1 VNNIDTIVSIATPM
15 GTGALSIIRCSG
27 NKILDITE
35 EFFKKKLTPRYAH
48 YLKFQKNNIII
59 DDVVAI
65 YYVAPKSYT
74 GEDMLEIMCHGGSVM
89 YQLIINEILKIE
101 NCRLA
106 KAGEFTE
113 RAFLN
118 NKMSLM
124 EAESI
129 CALINSKTEEAAM
142 AARESLSG
150 KLTQDILKI
159 DGLLLQTRI
168 QVEALLDFSDE
179 DIETEGLEVIEKH
192 IEDCKAEI
200 INLIKRFERNRLLF
214 ETSKIA
220 VIGKPNTG
228 KSSLIN
234 YLTNEE
240 VSIVNTE
247 AGTTRDIVSKM
258 FSIDGAPVT
267 IFDTA
272 GIRETDDPIEKK
284 GKEKAFKQAESANI
298 ILYLYDI
305 NIGIDN
311 EDVEILENIKKTN
324 RNIITIGNKTDL
336 LSENKLKNAREK
348 NNEYIYISIKK
359 DLGTGLLKNKI
370 LESLKVAINESS
382 PGVSQLEHIKY
393 LNIAY
398 REIDGIKISIEEL
411 EIIAEKLKKTQESI
425 SRILDNNDDDRVLSG
440 IFSNFCI
447 GK

>member
-1 VNNIDTIVSIATPM
+1 MNNIDTIVSIATPM

-27 NKILDITE
+27 NNILDITE

-48 YLKFQKNNIII
+48 YLKFQKNNIIV
-59 DDVVAI
+59 DDVVTI

-89 YQLIINEILKIE
+89 YQLIINEILKIK

-106 KAGEFTE
+106 RAGEFTE

-179 DIETEGLEVIEKH
+179 DIETEGLEAIEKH
-192 IEDCKAEI
+192 TEDCKSEI

-240 VSIVNTE
+240 VSIVNTQ
-247 AGTTRDIVSKM
+247 AGTTRDVVSKM

-305 NIGIDN
+305 NMGIDN
-311 EDVEILENIKKTN
+311 EDFEILENLKQTN
-324 RNIITIGNKTDL
+324 KNIITIGNKTDL
-336 LSENKLKNAREK
+336 LSENKLKSAKEK

-359 DLGTGLLKNKI
+359 DTGTGLLKNKI
-370 LESLKVAINESS
+370 LEGLKVAINESS

-398 REIDGIKISIEEL
+398 REIDGIKINIEEL

>member
-27 NKILDITE
+27 NNILDITE

-48 YLKFQKNNIII
+48 YLKFQKNNIIV

-89 YQLIINEILKIE
+89 YQLIINEILKIK

-179 DIETEGLEVIEKH
+179 DIETEGLETIEKH

-240 VSIVNTE
+240 VSIVNTQ
-247 AGTTRDIVSKM
+247 AGTTRDVVSKM

-284 GKEKAFKQAESANI
+284 GKEKAFKQAESVNI

-305 NIGIDN
+305 NTGIDN
-311 EDVEILENIKKTN
+311 EDFEILENLKQTN
-324 RNIITIGNKTDL
+324 KNIITIGNKTDL
-336 LSENKLKNAREK
+336 LSENKLKNVKEK

-359 DLGTGLLKNKI
+359 DLGTDLLKNKI

-398 REIDGIKISIEEL
+398 REIDNTKINIEEL
-411 EIIAEKLKKTQESI
+411 EIIAEKLKKTQKSI

>member
-1 VNNIDTIVSIATPM
+1 
-15 GTGALSIIRCSG
+15 
-27 NKILDITE
+27 
-35 EFFKKKLTPRYAH
+35 
-48 YLKFQKNNIII
+48 
-59 DDVVAI
+59 
-65 YYVAPKSYT
+65 
-74 GEDMLEIMCHGGSVM
+74 
-89 YQLIINEILKIE
+89 
-101 NCRLA
+101 
-106 KAGEFTE
+106 
-113 RAFLN
+113 
-118 NKMSLM
+118 M

-179 DIETEGLEVIEKH
+179 DIETEGLETIEKH

-240 VSIVNTE
+240 VSIVNTK

-305 NIGIDN
+305 NMGIDN
-311 EDVEILENIKKTN
+311 EDFEILENLKQTN
-324 RNIITIGNKTDL
+324 KNIITIGNKTDL
-336 LSENKLKNAREK
+336 LSENKLKNAKEK

-359 DLGTGLLKNKI
+359 DLGTDLLKNKI

-398 REIDGIKISIEEL
+398 REIDNTKINIEEL
-411 EIIAEKLKKTQESI
+411 EIIAEKLKKTQESV

>member
-1 VNNIDTIVSIATPM
+1 
-15 GTGALSIIRCSG
+15 
-27 NKILDITE
+27 
-35 EFFKKKLTPRYAH
+35 
-48 YLKFQKNNIII
+48 
-59 DDVVAI
+59 
-65 YYVAPKSYT
+65 
-74 GEDMLEIMCHGGSVM
+74 
-89 YQLIINEILKIE
+89 
-101 NCRLA
+101 
-106 KAGEFTE
+106 
-113 RAFLN
+113 
-118 NKMSLM
+118 
-124 EAESI
+124 
-129 CALINSKTEEAAM
+129 
-142 AARESLSG
+142 
-150 KLTQDILKI
+150 
-159 DGLLLQTRI
+159 LLQTRI

-179 DIETEGLEVIEKH
+179 DIETEGLETIEKH

-240 VSIVNTE
+240 VSIVNTQ
-247 AGTTRDIVSKM
+247 AGTTRDVVSKM

-284 GKEKAFKQAESANI
+284 GKEKAFKQAESVNI

-305 NIGIDN
+305 NTGIDN
-311 EDVEILENIKKTN
+311 EDFEILENLKQTN
-324 RNIITIGNKTDL
+324 KNIITIGNKTDL
-336 LSENKLKNAREK
+336 LSENKLKNAKEK

-359 DLGTGLLKNKI
+359 DLGTDLLKNKI

-398 REIDGIKISIEEL
+398 REIDNTKINIEEL
-411 EIIAEKLKKTQESI
+411 EIIAEKLKKTQESV

>member
-1 VNNIDTIVSIATPM
+1 MNNIDTIVSIATPM

-27 NKILDITE
+27 NNILDITE
-35 EFFKKKLTPRYAH
+35 EFLKKKLTPRYAH
-48 YLKFQKNNIII
+48 YLKFQKNNITI

-89 YQLIINEILKIE
+89 YQLIINEILKIK

-179 DIETEGLEVIEKH
+179 DIETEGLEAIEKH

-240 VSIVNTE
+240 VSIVNTQ
-247 AGTTRDIVSKM
+247 AGTTRDVVSKM

-284 GKEKAFKQAESANI
+284 GKEKAFKQAESVNI

-305 NIGIDN
+305 NTGIDN
-311 EDVEILENIKKTN
+311 EDFEILENLKQTN
-324 RNIITIGNKTDL
+324 KNIITIGNKTDL
-336 LSENKLKNAREK
+336 LSENKLKNAKEK

-359 DLGTGLLKNKI
+359 DLGTDLLKNKI

-398 REIDGIKISIEEL
+398 REIDNTKINIEEL
-411 EIIAEKLKKTQESI
+411 EIIAEKLKKTQESV

>member
-1 VNNIDTIVSIATPM
+1 MNNIDTIVSIATPM

-27 NKILDITE
+27 NNILDITE

-48 YLKFQKNNIII
+48 YLKFQKNNIIV

-89 YQLIINEILKIE
+89 YQLIINEILKIK

-106 KAGEFTE
+106 RAGEFTE

-179 DIETEGLEVIEKH
+179 DIETEGLEAIEKH
-192 IEDCKAEI
+192 TEDCKSEI

-240 VSIVNTE
+240 VSIVNTQ
-247 AGTTRDIVSKM
+247 AGTTRDVVSKM

-284 GKEKAFKQAESANI
+284 GKEKAFKQAESVNI

-305 NIGIDN
+305 NMGIDN
-311 EDVEILENIKKTN
+311 EDFEILENLKQTN
-324 RNIITIGNKTDL
+324 KNIITIGNKTDL
-336 LSENKLKNAREK
+336 LSENKLKSAKEK

-359 DLGTGLLKNKI
+359 DTGTGLLKNKI
-370 LESLKVAINESS
+370 LEGLKVAINESS

-398 REIDGIKISIEEL
+398 REIDGIKINIEEL

>member
-1 VNNIDTIVSIATPM
+1 MNNIDTIVSIATPM

-27 NKILDITE
+27 NNILDITE
-35 EFFKKKLTPRYAH
+35 EFLKKKLTPRYAH
-48 YLKFQKNNIII
+48 YIKFQKNNITI

-89 YQLIINEILKIE
+89 YQLIINEILKIK

-179 DIETEGLEVIEKH
+179 DIETEGLEAIEKH

-240 VSIVNTE
+240 VSIVNTQ
-247 AGTTRDIVSKM
+247 AGTTRDVVSKM

-284 GKEKAFKQAESANI
+284 GKEKAFKQAESVNI

-305 NIGIDN
+305 NTGIDN
-311 EDVEILENIKKTN
+311 EDFEILENLKQTN
-324 RNIITIGNKTDL
+324 KNIITIGNKTDL
-336 LSENKLKNAREK
+336 LSENKLKNAKEK

-359 DLGTGLLKNKI
+359 DLGTDLLKNKI

-398 REIDGIKISIEEL
+398 REIDNTKINIEEL
-411 EIIAEKLKKTQESI
+411 EIIAEKLKKTQESV

>member
-1 VNNIDTIVSIATPM
+1 MNNIDTIVSIATPM

-27 NKILDITE
+27 NNILDITE

-48 YLKFQKNNIII
+48 YLKFQKNNIIV

-89 YQLIINEILKIE
+89 YQLIINEILKIK

-106 KAGEFTE
+106 RAGEFTE

-179 DIETEGLEVIEKH
+179 DIETEGLEAIEKH
-192 IEDCKAEI
+192 TEDCKSEI

-240 VSIVNTE
+240 VSIVNTQ
-247 AGTTRDIVSKM
+247 AGTTRDVVSKM

-305 NIGIDN
+305 NMGIDN
-311 EDVEILENIKKTN
+311 EDFEILENLKQTN
-324 RNIITIGNKTDL
+324 KNIITIGNKTDL
-336 LSENKLKNAREK
+336 LSENKLKSAKEK

-359 DLGTGLLKNKI
+359 DTGTGLLKNKI
-370 LESLKVAINESS
+370 LEGLKVAINESS

-398 REIDGIKISIEEL
+398 REIDGIKINIEEL

>member
-1 VNNIDTIVSIATPM
+1 MNNIDTIVSIATPM

-27 NKILDITE
+27 NNILDITE

-48 YLKFQKNNIII
+48 YLKFQKNNIIV

-89 YQLIINEILKIE
+89 YQLIINEILKIK

-179 DIETEGLEVIEKH
+179 DIETEGLEAIEKH

-240 VSIVNTE
+240 VSIVNTQ
-247 AGTTRDIVSKM
+247 AGTTRDVVSKM

-284 GKEKAFKQAESANI
+284 GKEKAFKQAESVNI

-305 NIGIDN
+305 NMGIDN
-311 EDVEILENIKKTN
+311 EDFEILENLKQTN
-324 RNIITIGNKTDL
+324 KNIITIGNKTDL
-336 LSENKLKNAREK
+336 LSENKLKNAKEK

-359 DLGTGLLKNKI
+359 DLGTDLLKNKI

-398 REIDGIKISIEEL
+398 REIDNTKINIEEL
-411 EIIAEKLKKTQESI
+411 EIIAEKLKKTQESV

>member
-311 EDVEILENIKKTN
+311 EDVEILENIKKIN

>member
-1 VNNIDTIVSIATPM
+1 MNNIDTIVSIATPM

-27 NKILDITE
+27 NNILDITE

-89 YQLIINEILKIE
+89 YQLIINEILKTE

-179 DIETEGLEVIEKH
+179 DIETEGLEAIEKH

>member
-27 NKILDITE
+27 NNILDITE

-48 YLKFQKNNIII
+48 YLKFQKNNIIV

-89 YQLIINEILKIE
+89 YQLIINEILKIK

-179 DIETEGLEVIEKH
+179 DIETEGLEAIEKH

-240 VSIVNTE
+240 VSIVNTQ
-247 AGTTRDIVSKM
+247 AGTTRDVVSKM

-284 GKEKAFKQAESANI
+284 GKEKAFKQAESVNI

-305 NIGIDN
+305 NTGIDN
-311 EDVEILENIKKTN
+311 EDFKILENLKQTN
-324 RNIITIGNKTDL
+324 KNIITIGNKTDL
-336 LSENKLKNAREK
+336 LSENKLKNAKEK

-359 DLGTGLLKNKI
+359 DLGTDLLKNKI

-398 REIDGIKISIEEL
+398 REIDNTKINIEEL
-411 EIIAEKLKKTQESI
+411 EIIAEKLKKTQKSI

>member
-1 VNNIDTIVSIATPM
+1 MNNIDTIVSIATPM

-27 NKILDITE
+27 NNILDITE

-48 YLKFQKNNIII
+48 YLKFQKNNIIV

-89 YQLIINEILKIE
+89 YQLIINEILKIK

-179 DIETEGLEVIEKH
+179 DIETEGLEAIEKH
-192 IEDCKAEI
+192 TEDCKSEI

-240 VSIVNTE
+240 VSIVNTQ
-247 AGTTRDIVSKM
+247 AGTTRDVVSKM

-305 NIGIDN
+305 NMGIDN
-311 EDVEILENIKKTN
+311 EDFEILENLKQTN
-324 RNIITIGNKTDL
+324 KNIITIGNKTDL
-336 LSENKLKNAREK
+336 LSENKLKSAKEK

-359 DLGTGLLKNKI
+359 DTGTGLLKNKI
-370 LESLKVAINESS
+370 LEGLKVAINESS

-398 REIDGIKISIEEL
+398 REIDGIKINIEEL

>member
-1 VNNIDTIVSIATPM
+1 MNNIDTIVSIATPM

-27 NKILDITE
+27 NNILDITE

>member
-27 NKILDITE
+27 NNILDITE

-48 YLKFQKNNIII
+48 YLKFQKNNIIV

-89 YQLIINEILKIE
+89 YQLIINEILKIK

-179 DIETEGLEVIEKH
+179 DIETEGLETIEKH

-240 VSIVNTE
+240 VSIVNTQ
-247 AGTTRDIVSKM
+247 AGTTRDVVSKM

-284 GKEKAFKQAESANI
+284 GKEKAFKQAESVNI

-305 NIGIDN
+305 NTGIDN
-311 EDVEILENIKKTN
+311 EDFEILENLKQTN
-324 RNIITIGNKTDL
+324 KNIITIGNKTDL
-336 LSENKLKNAREK
+336 LSENKLKNAKEK

-359 DLGTGLLKNKI
+359 DLGTDLLKNKI

-398 REIDGIKISIEEL
+398 REIDNTKINIEEL
-411 EIIAEKLKKTQESI
+411 EIIAEKLKKTQESV

>member
-1 VNNIDTIVSIATPM
+1 MNNIDTIVSIATPM

-27 NKILDITE
+27 NNILDITE

-48 YLKFQKNNIII
+48 YLKFQKNNIIV

-89 YQLIINEILKIE
+89 YQLIINEILKIK

-118 NKMSLM
+118 NKMSLI

-179 DIETEGLEVIEKH
+179 DIETEGLEAIEKH
-192 IEDCKAEI
+192 TEDCKSEI

-240 VSIVNTE
+240 VSIVNTQ
-247 AGTTRDIVSKM
+247 AGTTRDVVSKM

-305 NIGIDN
+305 NMGIDN
-311 EDVEILENIKKTN
+311 EDFEILENLKQTN
-324 RNIITIGNKTDL
+324 KNIITIGNKTDL
-336 LSENKLKNAREK
+336 LSENKLKSAKEK

-359 DLGTGLLKNKI
+359 DTGTGLLKNKI
-370 LESLKVAINESS
+370 LEGLKVAINESS

-398 REIDGIKISIEEL
+398 REIDGIKINIEEL

>member
-1 VNNIDTIVSIATPM
+1 MNNIDTIVSIATPM

>member
-1 VNNIDTIVSIATPM
+1 MNNIDTIVSIATPM

-27 NKILDITE
+27 NNILDITE

-48 YLKFQKNNIII
+48 YIKFQKNSVII

-65 YYVAPKSYT
+65 YYAAPKSYT

-89 YQLIINEILKIE
+89 YQLIINEILTIK

-118 NKMSLM
+118 NKMSLL
-124 EAESI
+124 EAEAI
-129 CALINSKTEEAAM
+129 CALINSKTEEAVK

-150 KLTQDILKI
+150 KLTQDILTI

-192 IEDCKAEI
+192 IVDCKAEI

-240 VSIVNTE
+240 VSIVNNK
-247 AGTTRDIVSKM
+247 AGTTRDVVSKM

-272 GIRETDDPIEKK
+272 GIRDTDDPIEKQ

-298 ILYLYDI
+298 ILYLYDV
-305 NIGIDN
+305 NIGVDN
-311 EDVEILENIKKTN
+311 EDFEILKKLKQTN
-324 RNIITIGNKTDL
+324 KNIIIIGNKVDL
-336 LSENKLKNAREK
+336 IAENKLQSNKKKNE
-348 NNEYIYISIKK
+348 EYVYISIKE
-359 DLGTGLLKNKI
+359 DLGTSVLKNKI
-370 LESLKVAINESS
+370 LESLKLSINESS
-382 PGVSQLEHIKY
+382 PGLSQLEHIKY

-398 REIDGIKISIEEL
+398 REIDGIKINVEEL
-411 EIIAEKLKKTQESI
+411 EIMAEKLKKTQESV

>member
-1 VNNIDTIVSIATPM
+1 MNNIDTIVSIATPM

-27 NKILDITE
+27 NNILDITE

-48 YLKFQKNNIII
+48 YLKFQKNNIIV

-89 YQLIINEILKIE
+89 YQLIINEILKSK

-179 DIETEGLEVIEKH
+179 DIETEGLETIEKH

-240 VSIVNTE
+240 VSIVNTQ
-247 AGTTRDIVSKM
+247 AGTTRDVVSKM

-305 NIGIDN
+305 NMGIDN
-311 EDVEILENIKKTN
+311 EDFEILENLKQTN
-324 RNIITIGNKTDL
+324 KNIITIGNKTDL
-336 LSENKLKNAREK
+336 LSENKLKNAKEK

-359 DLGTGLLKNKI
+359 DLGTDLLKNKI

-398 REIDGIKISIEEL
+398 REIDNTKINIEEL
-411 EIIAEKLKKTQESI
+411 EIIAEKLKKTQKSI

>member
-1 VNNIDTIVSIATPM
+1 M

-27 NKILDITE
+27 NNILDITE

-48 YLKFQKNNIII
+48 YLKFEKNNITV

-89 YQLIINEILKIE
+89 YQLIINEILKIK

-118 NKMSLM
+118 NKMSLL

-192 IEDCKAEI
+192 IEECKAEI
-200 INLIKRFERNRLLF
+200 IDLIKRFERNRLLF
-214 ETSKIA
+214 ETSNIA

-240 VSIVNTE
+240 VSIVNTK
-247 AGTTRDIVSKM
+247 AGTTRDVVSKM

-305 NIGIDN
+305 NMGIDN
-311 EDVEILENIKKTN
+311 EDFEILENLKQTN
-324 RNIITIGNKTDL
+324 RNIIIIGNKIDL
-336 LSENKLKNAREK
+336 LSENKLQNTKEK
-348 NNEYIYISIKK
+348 NNEYIYISIKE
-359 DLGTGLLKNKI
+359 DVGTGLLKNKI

-382 PGVSQLEHIKY
+382 PGVSQLEHIKH
-393 LNIAY
+393 LNVAY
-398 REIDGIKISIEEL
+398 REIDGIKINIEEL
-411 EIIAEKLKKTQESI
+411 EIIAEKLKKTQESV
-425 SRILDNNDDDRVLSG
+425 SRILDNKDDDRVLSG

>member
-1 VNNIDTIVSIATPM
+1 MNNIDTIVSIATPM

-27 NKILDITE
+27 NNILDITE

-48 YLKFQKNNIII
+48 YLKFQKNNIIV

-89 YQLIINEILKIE
+89 YQLIINEILKIK

-106 KAGEFTE
+106 RAGEFTE

-179 DIETEGLEVIEKH
+179 DIETEGLEAIEKH

-240 VSIVNTE
+240 VSIVNTQ
-247 AGTTRDIVSKM
+247 AGTTRDVVSKM

-284 GKEKAFKQAESANI
+284 GKEKAFKQAESVNI

-305 NIGIDN
+305 NTGIDN
-311 EDVEILENIKKTN
+311 EDFEILENLKQTN
-324 RNIITIGNKTDL
+324 KNIITIGNKTDL
-336 LSENKLKNAREK
+336 LSENKLKNAKEK

-359 DLGTGLLKNKI
+359 DLGTDLLKNKI

-398 REIDGIKISIEEL
+398 REIDNTKINIEEL
-411 EIIAEKLKKTQESI
+411 EIIAEKLKKTQESV

>member
-1 VNNIDTIVSIATPM
+1 MNNIDTIVSIATPM

-27 NKILDITE
+27 NNILGITE

-48 YLKFQKNNIII
+48 YLKFQKNNIIV

-89 YQLIINEILKIE
+89 YQLIINEILKIK

-118 NKMSLM
+118 NKMSLI

-179 DIETEGLEVIEKH
+179 DIETEGLETIEKH

-240 VSIVNTE
+240 VSIVNTQ
-247 AGTTRDIVSKM
+247 AGTTRDVVSKM

-305 NIGIDN
+305 NMGIDN
-311 EDVEILENIKKTN
+311 EDFEILENLKQTN
-324 RNIITIGNKTDL
+324 KNIIIIGNKTDL
-336 LSENKLKNAREK
+336 LSENKLKNAKEK

-359 DLGTGLLKNKI
+359 DLGIDLLKNKI
-370 LESLKVAINESS
+370 IESLKVAINESS

-398 REIDGIKISIEEL
+398 REIDNTKINIEEL
-411 EIIAEKLKKTQESI
+411 EIIAEKLKKTQKSI

>member
-1 VNNIDTIVSIATPM
+1 MNNIDTIVSIATPM

-311 EDVEILENIKKTN
+311 EDVEILENIKKIN

>member
-1 VNNIDTIVSIATPM
+1 MNNIDTIVSIATPM

-27 NKILDITE
+27 NNILDITE

-48 YLKFQKNNIII
+48 YLKFQKNNIIV

-89 YQLIINEILKIE
+89 YQLIINEILKIK

-106 KAGEFTE
+106 RAGEFTE

-118 NKMSLM
+118 NKMSLI

-179 DIETEGLEVIEKH
+179 DIETEGLEAIGKYIEA
-192 IEDCKAEI
+192 CKAEI
-200 INLIKRFERNRLLF
+200 ISLIKRFERNRLLF

-240 VSIVNTE
+240 VSIVNTQ
-247 AGTTRDIVSKM
+247 AGTTRDVVSKM

-305 NIGIDN
+305 NMGIDN
-311 EDVEILENIKKTN
+311 EDFEILENLKQTN
-324 RNIITIGNKTDL
+324 KNIIIIGNKTDL
-336 LSENKLKNAREK
+336 LSENKLKNAKKK

-359 DLGTGLLKNKI
+359 DLGIDLLKNKI

-393 LNIAY
+393 LYIAY
-398 REIDGIKISIEEL
+398 REIDNTKINIEEL
-411 EIIAEKLKKTQESI
+411 EIIAEKLKKTQESV

>member
-27 NKILDITE
+27 NNILDITE

-48 YLKFQKNNIII
+48 YLKFQKNNIIV

-89 YQLIINEILKIE
+89 YQLIINEILKIK

-179 DIETEGLEVIEKH
+179 DIETEGLEAIEKH

-240 VSIVNTE
+240 VSIVNTQ
-247 AGTTRDIVSKM
+247 AGTTRDVVSKM

-284 GKEKAFKQAESANI
+284 GKEKAFKQAESVNI

-305 NIGIDN
+305 NTGIDN
-311 EDVEILENIKKTN
+311 EDFEILENLKQTN
-324 RNIITIGNKTDL
+324 KNIITIGNKTDL
-336 LSENKLKNAREK
+336 LSENKLKNAKEK

-359 DLGTGLLKNKI
+359 DLGTDLLKNKI

-398 REIDGIKISIEEL
+398 REIDNTKINIEEL
-411 EIIAEKLKKTQESI
+411 EIIAEKLKKTQKSI

>member
-1 VNNIDTIVSIATPM
+1 MNNIDTIVSIATPM

-27 NKILDITE
+27 NNILDITE

-48 YLKFQKNNIII
+48 YLKFQKNNIIV

-89 YQLIINEILKIE
+89 YQLIINEILKIK

-106 KAGEFTE
+106 RAGEFTE

-118 NKMSLM
+118 NKMSLI

-179 DIETEGLEVIEKH
+179 DIETEGLEAIEKH

-240 VSIVNTE
+240 VSIVNTQ
-247 AGTTRDIVSKM
+247 AGTTRDVVSKM

-305 NIGIDN
+305 NMGIDN
-311 EDVEILENIKKTN
+311 EDFEILENLKQTN
-324 RNIITIGNKTDL
+324 KNIIIIGNKTDL
-336 LSENKLKNAREK
+336 LSENKLKSAKEK
-348 NNEYIYISIKK
+348 KNEYIYISIKE
-359 DLGTGLLKNKI
+359 DTGTGLLKNKI

-398 REIDGIKISIEEL
+398 REIDGIKINIEEL

>member
-1 VNNIDTIVSIATPM
+1 MNNIDTIVSIATPM

-27 NKILDITE
+27 NNILDITE

-48 YLKFQKNNIII
+48 YLKFQKNNIIV

-89 YQLIINEILKIE
+89 YQLIINEILKIK

-179 DIETEGLEVIEKH
+179 DIETEGLEAIEKH
-192 IEDCKAEI
+192 IEDCKAEC

-240 VSIVNTE
+240 VSIVNTQ
-247 AGTTRDIVSKM
+247 AGTTRDVVSKM

-284 GKEKAFKQAESANI
+284 GKEKAFKQAESVNI

-305 NIGIDN
+305 NTGIDN
-311 EDVEILENIKKTN
+311 EDFEILENLKQTN
-324 RNIITIGNKTDL
+324 KNIITIGNKTDL
-336 LSENKLKNAREK
+336 LSENKLKNAKEK

-359 DLGTGLLKNKI
+359 DLGTDLLKNKI

-398 REIDGIKISIEEL
+398 REIDNTKINIEEL
-411 EIIAEKLKKTQESI
+411 EIIAEKLKKTQKSI

>member
-1 VNNIDTIVSIATPM
+1 MNNIDTIVSIATPM

-27 NKILDITE
+27 NNILDITE

-48 YLKFQKNNIII
+48 YLKFQKNNIIV
-59 DDVVAI
+59 DDVVTI

-89 YQLIINEILKIE
+89 YQLIINEILKIK

-106 KAGEFTE
+106 RAGEFTE

-179 DIETEGLEVIEKH
+179 DIETEGLEAIGKYIEA
-192 IEDCKAEI
+192 CKAEI
-200 INLIKRFERNRLLF
+200 IKLIKRFERNRLLF

-240 VSIVNTE
+240 VSIVNTQ
-247 AGTTRDIVSKM
+247 AGTTRDVVSKM

-305 NIGIDN
+305 NMGIDN
-311 EDVEILENIKKTN
+311 EDFEILENLKQTN
-324 RNIITIGNKTDL
+324 KNIITIGNKTDL
-336 LSENKLKNAREK
+336 LSENKLKSAKEK

-359 DLGTGLLKNKI
+359 DTGTGLLKNKI
-370 LESLKVAINESS
+370 LEGLKVAINESS

-398 REIDGIKISIEEL
+398 REIDGIKINIEEL

>member
-1 VNNIDTIVSIATPM
+1 
-15 GTGALSIIRCSG
+15 
-27 NKILDITE
+27 
-35 EFFKKKLTPRYAH
+35 
-48 YLKFQKNNIII
+48 
-59 DDVVAI
+59 
-65 YYVAPKSYT
+65 
-74 GEDMLEIMCHGGSVM
+74 
-89 YQLIINEILKIE
+89 
-101 NCRLA
+101 
-106 KAGEFTE
+106 
-113 RAFLN
+113 
-118 NKMSLM
+118 
-124 EAESI
+124 
-129 CALINSKTEEAAM
+129 M

-240 VSIVNTE
+240 VSIVNNK
-247 AGTTRDIVSKM
+247 AGTTRDVVSKM

-298 ILYLYDI
+298 ILYLYDV

-311 EDVEILENIKKTN
+311 EDFEILENLKQTN
-324 RNIITIGNKTDL
+324 KNIIIIGNKIDL
-336 LSENKLKNAREK
+336 SQ
-348 NNEYIYISIKK
+348 
-359 DLGTGLLKNKI
+359 KI
-370 LESLKVAINESS
+370 N
-382 PGVSQLEHIKY
+382 
-393 LNIAY
+393 Y
-398 REIDGIKISIEEL
+398 RELKRKI
-411 EIIAEKLKKTQESI
+411 
-425 SRILDNNDDDRVLSG
+425 RIYLYFN
-440 IFSNFCI
+440 
-447 GK
+447 

>member
-1 VNNIDTIVSIATPM
+1 MNNIDTIVSIATPM

-27 NKILDITE
+27 NNILDITE

-48 YLKFQKNNIII
+48 YLKFQKNNIIV

-89 YQLIINEILKIE
+89 YQLIINEILKIK

-106 KAGEFTE
+106 RAGEFTE

-179 DIETEGLEVIEKH
+179 DIETEGLEAIEKH
-192 IEDCKAEI
+192 TEDCKSEI

-240 VSIVNTE
+240 VSIVNTQ
-247 AGTTRDIVSKM
+247 AGTTRDVVSKM

-284 GKEKAFKQAESANI
+284 GKEKAFKQAESVNI

-305 NIGIDN
+305 NTGIDN
-311 EDVEILENIKKTN
+311 EDFEILENLKQTN
-324 RNIITIGNKTDL
+324 KNIITIGNKTDL
-336 LSENKLKNAREK
+336 LSENKLKSAKEK

-359 DLGTGLLKNKI
+359 DTGTGLLKNKI
-370 LESLKVAINESS
+370 LEGLKVAINESS

-398 REIDGIKISIEEL
+398 REIDGIKINIEEL

>member
-1 VNNIDTIVSIATPM
+1 MNNIDTIVSIATPM

-27 NKILDITE
+27 NNILDITE

-48 YLKFQKNNIII
+48 YLKFQKNNIIV

-89 YQLIINEILKIE
+89 YQLIINEILKIK

-179 DIETEGLEVIEKH
+179 DIETEGLETIEKH

-240 VSIVNTE
+240 VSIVNTQ
-247 AGTTRDIVSKM
+247 AGTTRDVVSKM

-311 EDVEILENIKKTN
+311 EDCEILENLKQTN
-324 RNIITIGNKTDL
+324 RNIIIIGNKTDL
-336 LSENKLKNAREK
+336 LSENKLQNTKEV
-348 NNEYIYISIKK
+348 NNEYVYISIKE
-359 DLGTGLLKNKI
+359 DFGTGFLKNKI
-370 LESLKVAINESS
+370 LESLKAAINESS
-382 PGVSQLEHIKY
+382 PGVSKLEHIKH
-393 LNIAY
+393 LNISY
-398 REIDGIKISIEEL
+398 REIDGIKINIEEL
-411 EIIAEKLKKTQESI
+411 EIIAEKLKKTQESV
-425 SRILDNNDDDRVLSG
+425 SRILDNNDDDKVLSG

>member
-1 VNNIDTIVSIATPM
+1 MNNIDTIVSIATPM

-27 NKILDITE
+27 NNILDITE

-48 YLKFQKNNIII
+48 YLKFQKNNIIV

-89 YQLIINEILKIE
+89 YQLIINEILKIK

-106 KAGEFTE
+106 RAGEFTE

-129 CALINSKTEEAAM
+129 CALINSKTEEAVM

-179 DIETEGLEVIEKH
+179 DIETEGLEAIEKH

-240 VSIVNTE
+240 VSIVNTQ
-247 AGTTRDIVSKM
+247 AGTTRDVVSKM

-305 NIGIDN
+305 NMGIDN
-311 EDVEILENIKKTN
+311 EDFEILENLKQTN
-324 RNIITIGNKTDL
+324 KNIITIGNKTDL
-336 LSENKLKNAREK
+336 LSENKLKSAKEK

-359 DLGTGLLKNKI
+359 DTGTGLLKNKI
-370 LESLKVAINESS
+370 LEGLKVAINESS

-398 REIDGIKISIEEL
+398 REIDGIKINIEEL

>member
-1 VNNIDTIVSIATPM
+1 
-15 GTGALSIIRCSG
+15 
-27 NKILDITE
+27 
-35 EFFKKKLTPRYAH
+35 
-48 YLKFQKNNIII
+48 
-59 DDVVAI
+59 
-65 YYVAPKSYT
+65 
-74 GEDMLEIMCHGGSVM
+74 
-89 YQLIINEILKIE
+89 
-101 NCRLA
+101 
-106 KAGEFTE
+106 
-113 RAFLN
+113 
-118 NKMSLM
+118 M

-179 DIETEGLEVIEKH
+179 DIETEGLETIEKH

-240 VSIVNTE
+240 VSIVNTQ
-247 AGTTRDIVSKM
+247 AGTTRDVVSKM

-305 NIGIDN
+305 NMGIDN
-311 EDVEILENIKKTN
+311 EDFEILENLKQTN
-324 RNIITIGNKTDL
+324 KNIITIGNKTDL
-336 LSENKLKNAREK
+336 LSENKLKNAKEK

-359 DLGTGLLKNKI
+359 DLGTDLLKNKI

-398 REIDGIKISIEEL
+398 REIDNTKINIEEL
-411 EIIAEKLKKTQESI
+411 EIIAEKLKKTQKSI